1 DRAPPSSIS
10 SNKARHDSDGN
21 HDKKPPAKKTTK
33 KSSKKQAPRASFP
46 STSDDAPVTPVAPD
60 DVGNEPAHSEEKK
73 AKEVDPS
80 GGEEQNDMTET
91 DKAFFRS
98 MAIYGEEEARN
109 LTRRMYP
116 EAISIVMRHHHYID
130 PAGAYSNDLNPQ
142 RLTGNLYYKSMKLNS
157 RDREVLTPFFSNDV
171 P

>member
-1 DRAPPSSIS
+1 MGPSWDGRLNFIFARWPGDNGLIDRRGVAWPQAHPKETRAAKGAATKAKKNDRAPPSSIS

-21 HDKKPPAKKTTK
+21 HDKKPPAKKTTTN
-33 KSSKKQAPRASFP
+33 SSKKQAPCASFP
-46 STSDDAPVTPVAPD
+46 STSDNAPVTPVAPD

-98 MAIYGEEEARN
+98 
-109 LTRRMYP
+109 
-116 EAISIVMRHHHYID
+116 
-130 PAGAYSNDLNPQ
+130 
-142 RLTGNLYYKSMKLNS
+142 
-157 RDREVLTPFFSNDV
+157 
-171 P
+171 